1 MWLVRLLT
9 VICLVV
15 GEGYARTQPT
25 RLPTTQPT
33 LIPTEP
39 QDLSIIPQGGCLH
52 ALVHAPVIQSERRYL
67 VSTKRGQNRR
77 SLLRKFGNTLDSP
90 NSTVIASTGDETGDS
105 GRDLPVAVVN
115 STAAQQVRY
124 TTIQNRSIVPL
135 LCKGNGLCTL

>member
-1 MWLVRLLT
+1 MWLAQLVT
-9 VICLVV
+9 VICLLA
-15 GEGYARTQPT
+15 GEGYAARTQPT
-25 RLPTTQPT
+25 RPPPTRPT

-39 QDLSIIPQGGCLH
+39 VDQSIIPQGGCLH
-52 ALVHAPVIQSERRYL
+52 ELLTAPIIQSERRYL

-115 STAAQQVRY
+115 STQAQQVRC
-124 TTIQNRSIVPL
+124 TSIQYRSIS
-135 LCKGNGLCTL
+135 CIKRKRAI